1 MEDWPPEAQRHGAR
15 ATRGTPARVADAI
28 ACPEG
33 PSFSHF
39 RSLIPAR
46 GALAAQRINE
56 KGGQKWLAVDFLYGI
71 CSFDARSIPRNLR
84 LIALPDF
91 LVRISSFPS

>member
-1 MEDWPPEAQRHGAR
+1 MA
-15 ATRGTPARVADAI
+15 RGTPARVADAI

>member
-1 MEDWPPEAQRHGAR
+1 MEDWPPGAQRHGAR

-33 PSFSHF
+33 PGFSHY

-46 GALAAQRINE
+46 RALAAQRMNE
-56 KGGQKWLAVDFLYGI
+56 KTGHKWLAVDFLYGI
-71 CSFDARSIPRNLR
+71 CSFDARSVPHDPGLV
-84 LIALPDF
+84 ALSDF
-91 LVRISSFPS
+91 LVRISNFPS